1 MTKAG
6 ASVRLAILAEM
17 SFWLEAFA
25 AQHTWLSGHLCHVW
39 VQCSM
44 VIATGCANRQLL
56 GLVTVLKNN
65 VIQLFLY
72 SIRYGD
78 RGLLTVL

>member
-17 SFWLEAFA
+17 SFWLELFA
-25 AQHTWLSGHLCHVW
+25 AQHTWSGGHPCHVW

-44 VIATGCANRQLL
+44 VTATDCANRQLL
-56 GLVTVLKNN
+56 GRDQEQCHSVVS
-65 VIQLFLY
+65 LFY
-72 SIRYGD
+72 K
-78 RGLLTVL
+78 VW